1 MSSAQKVG
9 WVTELREQFGLR
21 SALDAL
27 ELPKSTWY
35 YHQNHKRSYAQK
47 YAHLRPLLEQVARQH
62 PAYGYRRTTVEL
74 HEQFGVSVS
83 PEVVRRL
90 HQLWDLR
97 LLRRVQPPP
106 PSGIRQAIMVAG
118 ERANLVASLDQID
131 LFEVVYTDFTEL
143 TFAQGQAK
151 AFLMPILAH
160 TCKLVYGWAVGWHAD
175 RSLAL
180 RAWHRARERLD
191 EMAIAYQG
199 MIMHHD
205 QDAVY
210 TSHAWAHQVL
220 VTDQLRLSFALAGAR
235 DNPEMESFFSRFK
248 AENHSLL
255 WEAEDLSALRQVV
268 AARMAY
274 YNEERRHSSLDYLA
288 PLTYLHR
295 RRARDA
301 QQALDC
307 GKHG

>member
-1 MSSAQKVG
+1 MSSAQKVS
-9 WVTELREQFGLR
+9 WVAELREPFGL
-21 SALDAL
+21 SAALSAL

-74 HEQFGVSVS
+74 HEQYDLHVS

-106 PSGIRQAIMVAG
+106 PSGIRQAITAAG
-118 ERANLVASLDQID
+118 ERANLVAGLAEIG
-131 LFEVVYTDFTEL
+131 LFEVIYTDFTEL

-160 TCKLVYGWAVGWHAD
+160 TCKLVYGWAVGLRAD

-180 RAWHRARERLD
+180 RAWQRARERLD
-191 EMAIAYQG
+191 EMAIRYQG

-210 TSHAWAHQVL
+210 TSHAWAHQLL
-220 VTDQLRLSFALAGAR
+220 VIDQLRLSFALDGAR

-255 WEAEDLSALRQVV
+255 WEAADLPALRQVV

-274 YNEERRHSSLDYLA
+274 YNEERRHSTLGYLA
-288 PLTYLHR
+288 PLTYLQR
-295 RRARDA
+295 RRTHDT
-301 QQALDC
+301 QPALGC
-307 GKHG
+307 GEHG